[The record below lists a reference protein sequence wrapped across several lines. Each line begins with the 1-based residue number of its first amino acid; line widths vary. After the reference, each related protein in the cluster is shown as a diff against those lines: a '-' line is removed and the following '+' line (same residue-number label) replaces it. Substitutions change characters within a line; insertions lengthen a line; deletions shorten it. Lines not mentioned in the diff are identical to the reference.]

1 MKRRAASEP
10 AASAEADVTDIDQE
24 SSAAAA
30 TASLLENLR
39 EKQQAKRQKRQRRRW
54 DFRTVAFFEQR
65 SSSSSS
71 EFDDDEQDNSA
82 NVDDHCMQIGYGRAP
97 AAAEAAAGNS
107 QQNNNN
113 NNKGDSGGGGGG
125 GGGGGSGND
134 HSEAEMNASNPEAGD
149 DQADDDGSAT
159 APQLYEEKQHYV
171 HRLERFALQRH
182 VTEFVLNGQHERP
195 DEALRD
201 AFERIIKRAI
211 RNAEQQQQDE
221 QQSGNQDE
229 MPQDGGGGGGGA
241 AQQNP
246 RRRVT
251 KIGIFL
257 DGNGT
262 SFLFVCWQ
270 MSQSN
275 IIHHIGLTDPIVLP
289 IRPPEQNTADTLMG
303 ELEKL
308 GQSDGDEDVHGGGMI
323 KRSLLLSEPVQI
335 VVTCIAP
342 PVGAA
347 PRFHH
352 YQHWGYNER
361 QLIRIRNVG
370 DHFCLFHAL
379 IAARSYTDHDLTKM
393 VATQQKQCQQGDVSN
408 SDHLISVPSA
418 AATAVMRRPDFC
430 ANHEVLNR
438 LLSSPG
444 RMQEAVRGLML
455 HAGIDPDGQAYG
467 VEHVPHVQHH
477 WDRLY
482 PGMYRIVLFEDR
494 PEELPRPIWKGP
506 MGRCFVVALFMSGG
520 HFDAIKKVNCF
531 FKLGRKY
538 CIDCECVYTADAKH
552 TISCKSRCAQCTRV
566 GPQQPCE
573 REAGVS
579 IHCSQ
584 CNRFFFSRICFDAHR
599 RGQACNLLK
608 RCTKCSRT
616 FQNDPKNPHQ
626 CYTSFCGRCNV
637 YHEKD
642 AACFIKKIPVP
653 KQKPNYRILCWDTET
668 RLEHLQEAGHQRHKV
683 NHLSVNITCT
693 ECCDSATGECVE
705 CAICTTEE
713 GILCRKRDWSEANGD
728 EPLRDFVE
736 WVLRAW
742 SNKHKTYLWA
752 HNSSRFDG
760 HFVLKYLGETS
771 RRPDVVMNGL
781 KIYEF
786 RLQHSRQHSMLI
798 WRDSCLL
805 MPVRLDQLPK
815 TFNLD
820 CAEKPFFPYAFNRR
834 ENYGVRLPHL
844 PPIED
849 YCAGSMKREKYD
861 KFVSWY
867 EENKTTTPFFLPDE
881 LQSYCQNDTEILLKA
896 IVQFRKILMR
906 DITGGYDVLPIS
918 CTIASI
924 CMSMFRAQFLC
935 ENQLAIVPERG
946 YERND
951 RASVFAIKYLDW
963 RAKTDAVKIQH
974 AGNGMEKRWRQFKLD
989 GWIEEQNRC
998 IEVLGCY
1005 WHGCERCFDPGDKLV
1020 DAKSCRELNEET
1032 NLRLMQLRQGDMDGQ
1047 GLQVEAVWECEI
1059 NAQLANNAEMRAFFS
1074 DLGMDRGPID
1084 PRGAYF
1090 GGRTGPLKLF
1100 AEPKEDEKIS
1110 VFDIISLYPFVNY
1123 TCEYPVG
1130 IPTII
1135 RPMADEMC
1143 VNWTRPEQLPY
1154 RGILR
1159 VRVVPPRGLRVPV
1172 LPVKIDERLLFCCCH
1187 HCATMFRKKST
1198 RRPHKCS
1205 HTDAQRSFTGSY
1217 THIELERALEHGY
1230 KIDRLWRAWHYD
1242 EWSDQIFKDYVRLLI
1257 KLKIESSGFPE
1268 GVSSVV
1274 QKQRYADEY
1283 RRIYEVEI
1291 ELENVKKNPGLRF
1304 IAKLMLNSLWGKF
1317 SMRNELGA
1325 NKVITRPQEFFSL
1338 LFDHKIELSAIVP
1351 FSDQALRVLYKP
1363 KKNFVSEHTTSN
1375 IVISLWTTSCAR
1387 LKLHDYMVQ
1396 VDQREDSDLLY
1407 TDTDSVVV
1415 LHKRDTT
1422 PLETGEFL
1430 GQMSEEYL
1438 DYDIK
1443 TFICGG
1449 AKQYAF
1455 RMRHKRTNELEF
1467 VQKIR
1472 GITFDVNNSKALQF
1486 DNFVEKVLNYGRVDN
1501 KTTTTTTTTTIVL
1514 FRPLFSPIKR

>member
-24 SSAAAA
+24 SSATA

-39 EKQQAKRQKRQRRRW
+39 EKRQAKRQKRQRRRW
-54 DFRTVAFFEQR
+54 DFRTVAFFEKR

-71 EFDDDEQDNSA
+71 EFDDEQDNSA
-82 NVDDHCMQIGYGRAP
+82 NVDDHCVQIGYGRAT
-97 AAAEAAAGNS
+97 AAGNS
-107 QQNNNN
+107 QRNKNNK
-113 NNKGDSGGGGGG
+113 KGDSGGGG

-134 HSEAEMNASNPEAGD
+134 HSEAEKKASNPEAD
-149 DQADDDGSAT
+149 DDEADDGENVAT
-159 APQLYEEKQHYV
+159 ADQLYEEKQHYV

-211 RNAEQQQQDE
+211 RNAEQQQDE
-221 QQSGNQDE
+221 QQSRSQEE
-229 MPQDGGGGGGGA
+229 MPQDGGGA

-257 DGNGT
+257 DGNGI
-262 SFLFVCWQ
+262 SFLFANVPV
-270 MSQSN
+270 
-275 IIHHIGLTDPIVLP
+275 IHHIGPTDPIVLP

-308 GQSDGDEDVHGGGMI
+308 GQSDGDEDVHGGGI
-323 KRSLLLSEPVQI
+323 SKRSLLLSEPVQI

-361 QLIRIRNVG
+361 QFIRIRNVG

-393 VATQQKQCQQGDVSN
+393 IATKQQCQQGDVS

-566 GPQQPCE
+566 GPQQPS
-573 REAGVS
+573 VDKS
-579 IHCSQ
+579 
-584 CNRFFFSRICFDAHR
+584 NKFF
-599 RGQACNLLK
+599 
-608 RCTKCSRT
+608 TKK
-616 FQNDPKNPHQ
+616 D
-626 CYTSFCGRCNV
+626 
-637 YHEKD
+637 D

-653 KQKPNYRILCWDTET
+653 KQKQNYRILCWDTET

-713 GILCRKRDWSEANGD
+713 GILCRKKDWSEANGD

-786 RLQHSRQHSMLI
+786 RLQHSRQNSLLI

-805 MPVRLDQLPK
+805 MPVRLDQRPK

-867 EENKTTTPFFLPDE
+867 EENKTTTPFYLPDE

-963 RAKTDAVKIQH
+963 RAKTDSVKIQH

-1032 NLRLMQLRQGDMDGQ
+1032 NLRLMQLRQGDVDGQ

-1143 VNWTRPEQLPY
+1143 VDWTWPEQLPY

-1242 EWSDQIFKDYVRLLI
+1242 QWSDQIFKDYVRLLI

-1268 GVSSVV
+1268 GLSSVV
-1274 QKQRYADEY
+1274 QKKRYADEY
-1283 RRIYEVEI
+1283 RRIYEVDI

-1304 IAKLMLNSLWGKF
+1304 IAKLMLNSLC
-1317 SMRNELGA
+1317 MRNELGA

-1338 LFDHKIELSAIVP
+1338 LFDHKIEVSAIVP

-1455 RMRHKRTNELEF
+1455 RMRHRRTNELEF

-1501 KTTTTTTTTTIVL
+1501 KDDDDDDHDSSVL
-1514 FRPLFSPIKR
+1514 PAVFTYQKIMPTRDSKVITRKQLKKYLPVCQKGIINNSYEVFPFGYE

>member
-10 AASAEADVTDIDQE
+10 ATSAEADLTDVDLE
-24 SSAAAA
+24 SSATA

-39 EKQQAKRQKRQRRRW
+39 EKRQAKRQKRQRRRW
-54 DFRTVAFFEQR
+54 DFRTVAFFEKR

-82 NVDDHCMQIGYGRAP
+82 NVDDHCMQIGYGRAK
-97 AAAEAAAGNS
+97 AAGNS

-113 NNKGDSGGGGGG
+113 NKGDSGG

-149 DQADDDGSAT
+149 DQADDGENVAT
-159 APQLYEEKQHYV
+159 ADQLYKEKQHYV

-211 RNAEQQQQDE
+211 RNAEQQQDE
-221 QQSGNQDE
+221 QQSGSQED
-229 MPQDGGGGGGGA
+229 MPQDGGGA

-257 DGNGT
+257 DGN
-262 SFLFVCWQ
+262 
-270 MSQSN
+270 
-275 IIHHIGLTDPIVLP
+275 GLTDPIVLP

-308 GQSDGDEDVHGGGMI
+308 GQSDGDEDVHGGGMS

-393 VATQQKQCQQGDVSN
+393 IATKQQCQQGDVSN

-520 HFDAIKKVNCF
+520 HFDAIKKV
-531 FKLGRKY
+531 
-538 CIDCECVYTADAKH
+538 
-552 TISCKSRCAQCTRV
+552 
-566 GPQQPCE
+566 
-573 REAGVS
+573 
-579 IHCSQ
+579 
-584 CNRFFFSRICFDAHR
+584 
-599 RGQACNLLK
+599 
-608 RCTKCSRT
+608 
-616 FQNDPKNPHQ
+616 
-626 CYTSFCGRCNV
+626 
-637 YHEKD
+637 YHEKDD

-653 KQKPNYRILCWDTET
+653 KQKQNYRILCWDTET

-713 GILCRKRDWSEANGD
+713 GVLCRKKDWSEANGD

-786 RLQHSRQHSMLI
+786 RLQHSRQNSLLI

-867 EENKTTTPFFLPDE
+867 EENKTTTPFYLPDE

-1032 NLRLMQLRQGDMDGQ
+1032 NLRLMQLREGDVDGQ

-1283 RRIYEVEI
+1283 RRIYEVDI

-1338 LFDHKIELSAIVP
+1338 LFDHKIEVSAIVP

-1422 PLETGEFL
+1422 PLDTGEFL

-1501 KTTTTTTTTTIVL
+1501 KDDDDDNDDHDSSVS
-1514 FRPLFSPIKR
+1514 PAVFSYQKIMPTRDSKIITRKQLKKYLPVCQKGIINNSYEVFPFGYE